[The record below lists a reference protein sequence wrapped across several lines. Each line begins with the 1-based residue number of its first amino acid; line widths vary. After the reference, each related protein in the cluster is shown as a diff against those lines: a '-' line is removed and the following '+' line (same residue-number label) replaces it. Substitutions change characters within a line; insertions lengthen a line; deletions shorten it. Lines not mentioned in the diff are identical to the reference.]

1 LSISSSSKPKAAE
14 PSLIQPVEKNKV
26 LVRQLIDLFNQHNL
40 EGMEKL
46 MSSKHRLYLP
56 SMQPMDWNGHKQ
68 LLSAVYYAAFPDLH
82 ADIED
87 MTAGG
92 RMVSA
97 HIRYTGT
104 HKGEFQGIPA
114 TGKKVSF
121 EGFLI
126 QDFDVDNGKMAEGWI
141 ALDLGELL

>member
-1 LSISSSSKPKAAE
+1 
-14 PSLIQPVEKNKV
+14 
-26 LVRQLIDLFNQHNL
+26 
-40 EGMEKL
+40 

>member
-1 LSISSSSKPKAAE
+1 
-14 PSLIQPVEKNKV
+14 
-26 LVRQLIDLFNQHNL
+26 
-40 EGMEKL
+40 

-56 SMQPMDWNGHKQ
+56 SMQPRDWNGHKQ
-68 LLSAVYYAAFPDLH
+68 ILSAVYYAAFPDLH

-97 HIRYTGT
+97 YIRYSGT

>member
-1 LSISSSSKPKAAE
+1 
-14 PSLIQPVEKNKV
+14 
-26 LVRQLIDLFNQHNL
+26 
-40 EGMEKL
+40 
-46 MSSKHRLYLP
+46 
-56 SMQPMDWNGHKQ
+56 MQPMDWNGHKQ

-82 ADIED
+82 ADIEV

-141 ALDLGELL
+141 VLDLGELL

>member
-1 LSISSSSKPKAAE
+1 
-14 PSLIQPVEKNKV
+14 
-26 LVRQLIDLFNQHNL
+26 
-40 EGMEKL
+40 M
-46 MSSKHRLYLP
+46 
-56 SMQPMDWNGHKQ
+56 
-68 LLSAVYYAAFPDLH
+68 SAVYYAAFPDLH